1 MGASCVGVGSNVFK
15 WALNNCHVFSRVT
28 MTQQIKHLYA
38 FGPYRIDP
46 AKRLLLRGEES
57 VQLPSKVFE
66 ILLVLVQHSEEVVS
80 KDDLLK
86 TVWPD
91 SFVEESNLSQNI
103 FLLRKALGETA
114 QDHRYI
120 VTIPGRGYRFAE
132 NVRLVAADE
141 ADLIVENPSQSRVT
155 VEETEPGPEEGKS
168 VWFLQLHKRPWRWIL
183 PIAALLLVVSGLL
196 LHRRRPTTLSAG
208 DLVLVSDFVNTTGE
222 PVFDGSLKQAL
233 TVKLGESPYFN
244 IVLDSA
250 TRQALSLMGR
260 SPNERVVPPGAREVC
275 QREGAKVLVGGSIVG
290 LGNRYVLD
298 LDASNC
304 LTGDNIA
311 REEIVALNREQVLNK
326 LGEVIPPMRRKLG
339 ESVSSI
345 QKFDTPIELA
355 TTKSLAALKAY
366 TSGDEKRAQG
376 QEAESIPSYKLA
388 IELDPD
394 FAIAYARLAAVH
406 TNLQQ
411 PDLGDEYL
419 QKAFERRERVSEK
432 EKFYIQAHYYADVT
446 KEIDKE
452 IETYKLWAEV
462 YPHDLIPFNNLS
474 NEYVRIGQPDKAIE
488 AGQKALRLNPVHAS
502 PYTVLGRAYLRATRI
517 AEAKAICEQAITQK
531 FDSWGIHQLLYF
543 IAVIEDDGPSMQRE
557 IDWFKGRP
565 LESWNTYDQASATL
579 SRGQLRRSRG
589 LFERARTLALQQGLK
604 EQAASIAAD
613 QARFE
618 ADMGNGREAREL
630 ADLASRMVPNSA
642 EIKAVVA
649 LAVARAADFQ
659 RAETLANQ
667 VSKQPFL
674 GTELKFEIFPCIRAA
689 VASGRGK
696 PSVAVEQLR
705 PAAPYDLGTV
715 ADGVAMYYRGSAYL
729 QLQFGKEAAAQF
741 QEVLNNQGIVPTSI
755 YWPLA
760 HLGLARAYAM
770 SGDDDK
776 SLAQYREFLT
786 LWKNADPDLRILK
799 QAQAEYATLS
809 KPTP

>member
-1 MGASCVGVGSNVFK
+1 
-15 WALNNCHVFSRVT
+15 
-28 MTQQIKHLYA
+28 MTRQTKHLYE

-46 AKRLLLRGEES
+46 ARRALLRGEES

-66 ILLVLVQHSEEVVS
+66 TLLVLVQHSPEVVS

-86 TVWPD
+86 TIWPD
-91 SFVEESNLSQNI
+91 SFVQESNLSQSI

-120 VTIPGRGYRFAE
+120 VTIPGFGYRFAE
-132 NVRLVAADE
+132 RVSEIADGDPDLVVVSHS
-141 ADLIVENPSQSRVT
+141 IQRVT
-155 VEETEPGPEEGKS
+155 VEETESPRKNAVVTFS
-168 VWFLQLHKRPWRWIL
+168 VFSKVQQRPWNLVLSATI
-183 PIAALLLVVSGLL
+183 IAVIAFASVVW
-196 LHRRRPTTLSAG
+196 RMRRPTALGEA

-233 TVKLGESPYFN
+233 TVKLAESPYFN
-244 IVLDSA
+244 IVPDSQ
-250 TRQALSLMGR
+250 TRNMLSLMGR
-260 SPNERVVPPGAREVC
+260 SPDERVVPPIVREVC
-275 QREGAKVLVGGSIVG
+275 QREGAKVVVGGSILN
-290 LGNRYVLD
+290 LGNKYVLE
-298 LDASNC
+298 LDATNC
-304 LTGDNIA
+304 LTGASLA
-311 REEIVALNREQVLNK
+311 RREVEAPNREQVVSR
-326 LGEVIPPMRRKLG
+326 LGQLIPPLRRKLG
-339 ESVSSI
+339 ESVKSI
-345 QKFDTPIELA
+345 QKFDTPIEQA

-376 QEAESIPSYKLA
+376 EEAESIPSYKLA

-488 AGQKALRLNPVHAS
+488 AGQKALRLNPEHAS

-517 AEAKAICEQAITQK
+517 AEAKAICEKAITQK
-531 FDSWGIHQLLYF
+531 FDGWGIHQLLYF
-543 IAVIEDDGPSMQRE
+543 IAVIEDDRPSMQRE

-579 SRGQLRRSRG
+579 SRGQLRRSRE
-589 LFERARTLALQQGLK
+589 LFERARALALQQGLK

-630 ADLASRMVPNSA
+630 ADLAVRMVPNSA

-696 PSVAVEQLR
+696 PSAAVEQLR
-705 PAAPYDLGTV
+705 PAGPYDLGTV

-729 QLQFGKEAAAQF
+729 ELQFGKEAAAQF

-770 SGDDDK
+770 TGDDVK
-776 SLAQYREFLT
+776 SLSQYREFLA
-786 LWKNADPDLRILK
+786 LWRNADPDLRILK
-799 QAQAEYATLS
+799 EAKAEYAKLS
-809 KPTP
+809 TSAH

>member
-1 MGASCVGVGSNVFK
+1 
-15 WALNNCHVFSRVT
+15 
-28 MTQQIKHLYA
+28 MTQQIKHLYE

-66 ILLVLVQHSEEVVS
+66 TLLVLVQHSEEVVS

-91 SFVEESNLSQNI
+91 SFVEESNLSQSI

-120 VTIPGRGYRFAE
+120 VTIPGRGYRFTE

-141 ADLIVENPSQSRVT
+141 ADLIVESHSQSRVT
-155 VEETEPGPEEGKS
+155 VEETEPAPEEGKS
-168 VWFLQLHKRPWRWIL
+168 VSFLRPHKRPWSWIL

-196 LHRRRPTTLSAG
+196 LHRPRPTTLGAG

-222 PVFDGSLKQAL
+222 PVFDGSLKKAL

-244 IVLDSA
+244 VVLDSA
-250 TRQALSLMGR
+250 TRRTLSLMGR
-260 SPNERVVPPGAREVC
+260 SPDERVVPPVARELC
-275 QREGAKVLVGGSIVG
+275 QREGAKVVVGGSILNVG
-290 LGNRYVLD
+290 DKYALN
-298 LDASNC
+298 LDATNC
-304 LTGDNIA
+304 LTGANLA
-311 REEIVALNREQVLNK
+311 HQEVEALNKEQVLNK
-326 LGEVIPPMRRKLG
+326 LGNAIPALRRQLG
-339 ESVSSI
+339 ESLGSI
-345 QKFDTPIELA
+345 QKFDTPIEQA
-355 TTKSLAALKAY
+355 TTKSLPALKAY

-376 QEAESIPSYKLA
+376 QEVESIPFYKMA

-452 IETYKLWAEV
+452 IETYELWAEV

-488 AGQKALRLNPVHAS
+488 AGQKALRLNPEHAS

-517 AEAKAICEQAITQK
+517 AEAKAICEKAIAQK
-531 FDSWGIHQLLYF
+531 LDSWGTHQILYF
-543 IAVIEDDGPSMQRE
+543 IAVVEDDEVAMQRE
-557 IDWFKGRP
+557 IDWFKGKP
-565 LESWNTYDQASATL
+565 LESLNTYDQASATL
-579 SRGQLRRSRG
+579 SRGQLRRSRE
-589 LFERARTLALQQGLK
+589 LFERARALALQQGLK

-630 ADLASRMVPNSA
+630 ADLAVRMVPNSA

-659 RAETLANQ
+659 RAGTLANQ

-689 VASGRGK
+689 MASGRGK
-696 PSVAVEQLR
+696 PSAAVEQLR
-705 PAAPYDLGTV
+705 PAGPYDLGTV

-729 QLQFGKEAAAQF
+729 ALQFGKEAAAQF

-770 SGDDDK
+770 TGDDDK
-776 SLAQYREFLT
+776 SLSQYREFLT